1 MGTRDRAA
9 PEEWNLMPA
18 LSSPLD
24 TFLAGVE
31 KRAYRMAQLATGDR
45 EEALDIVQ
53 DAMLGLSSRY
63 GHKTEAEWR
72 PLFYRILQNR
82 IRDWRRRHV
91 VRMRWRTW
99 LGFAGED
106 ENDREADRLQQVPD
120 HQYRPDEEAMRGLAL
135 GALDEALTSLPL
147 RQQQAFLLRA
157 WEGLSVEETARAM
170 RCSSGSVKTHYHRA
184 VKRLRHLLEGHDD

>member
-1 MGTRDRAA
+1 
-9 PEEWNLMPA
+9 MPA
-18 LSSPLD
+18 SSSRLD

-45 EEALDIVQ
+45 EDALDIVQ
-53 DAMLGLSSRY
+53 DAMLGLATRY
-63 GHKTEAEWR
+63 GHKTEADWR

-82 IRDWRRRHV
+82 IRDWRRRHL
-91 VRMRWRTW
+91 VRNRWRTW

-106 ENDREADRLQQVPD
+106 DRRATAHDAMQQVPD
-120 HQYRPDEEAMRGLAL
+120 HRHRPDKEAMRGLAL
-135 GALDEALTSLPL
+135 EVLDEALAGLPL

-157 WEGLSVEETARAM
+157 WEGLSVDETARAM

-184 VKRLRHLLEGHDD
+184 VKRLRGLLEGHDD